1 MYYKIFCPPPPAG
14 FLLGGGGEVGVGSIR
29 ITAFPFPLRWFNF
42 TQEYNL
48 YGFLFF
54 IIIFLHKDWFLL

>member
-1 MYYKIFCPPPPAG
+1 MAMDQVVKY
-14 FLLGGGGEVGVGSIR
+14 LLYGVGSIL

-48 YGFLFF
+48 YGFLFI